1 MAQLFTPG
9 AQFPSRKHLYAAR
22 NQLHRTTGYKLVVQN
37 CNKEQVIFVCNQA
50 NALPPKLKCPV
61 KVRANCGKH
70 TSVWTISPH
79 AKFDHLCNV
88 EDHPLPTKSTKA
100 IAEHLSS
107 RIQHE
112 LHSLPTAPGLITS
125 FKTDEGT
132 HPSLKTVYRGIQLG
146 KDSVFGSELE
156 SLCKLECY
164 LERLVESN
172 PGSQMV
178 FNLDA
183 EGRFLR
189 ALYVAPYAANFL

>member
-1 MAQLFTPG
+1 MSLKIIPKEQNIKSWRENLQPHLHYPFRFVSLETLQLMAQLFTPG

-132 HPSLKTVYRGIQLG
+132 HPSLKTVYVQGYTIG
-146 KDSVFGSELE
+146 
-156 SLCKLECY
+156 
-164 LERLVESN
+164 ERFCFWN
-172 PGSQMV
+172 
-178 FNLDA
+178 
-183 EGRFLR
+183 
-189 ALYVAPYAANFL
+189 

>member
-1 MAQLFTPG
+1 M
-9 AQFPSRKHLYAAR
+9 
-22 NQLHRTTGYKLVVQN
+22 
-37 CNKEQVIFVCNQA
+37 
-50 NALPPKLKCPV
+50 LKCPV
-61 KVRANCGKH
+61 NVRANCGKH
-70 TSVWTISPH
+70 TSMWTISPH

-112 LHSLPTAPGLITS
+112 LHSLPSAPGLITL

-132 HPSLKTVYRGIQLG
+132 HLSLKTVYRGIQLG
-146 KDSVFGSELE
+146 KDSVFGTELE

-164 LERLVESN
+164 LERLVEGN
-172 PGSQMV
+172 PGSQML

-189 ALYVAPYAANFL
+189 ALYVALYAANFFRYTDMAHFRKTKYPGMTPTIVCNFRPPRSHIAIKLGSMPY